1 MGHKLLSSW
10 AVADGDKLYLVLT
23 SLVTFL
29 NKQLK
34 DRDLIFG
41 LTRTEGK
48 LELRIYEVER
58 TELDAD

>member
-1 MGHKLLSSW
+1 MGHKLISSW
-10 AVADGDKLYLVLT
+10 VVEDSGKLALILT

-41 LTRTEGK
+41 LSRAEGK
-48 LELRIYEVER
+48 LTVTIYEVER
-58 TELDAD
+58 TEQE

>member
-1 MGHKLLSSW
+1 VGHKLLSSW

-41 LTRTEGK
+41 LTRKEGK

>member
-1 MGHKLLSSW
+1 MGHRVIASW
-10 AVADGDKLYLVLT
+10 SVADERELSFVLT

-41 LTRTEGK
+41 LTRGNGK
-48 LELRIYEVER
+48 LELKIYEVER

>member
-1 MGHKLLSSW
+1 LGHKLISSW
-10 AVADGDKLYLVLT
+10 VVEDSGKLALILT

-41 LTRTEGK
+41 LSRAEGK
-48 LELRIYEVER
+48 LTVTIYEVER
-58 TELDAD
+58 TEQE

>member
-1 MGHKLLSSW
+1 LGHKIVSTW
-10 AVADGDKLYLVLT
+10 EVEETDGLALVLT

-41 LTRTEGK
+41 LTRSEGK
-48 LELRIYEVER
+48 LEITIYEVEG
-58 TELDAD
+58 TEEE

>member
-1 MGHKLLSSW
+1 MGHKIVSTW
-10 AVADGDKLYLVLT
+10 EVEETDGLALVLT

-41 LTRTEGK
+41 LTRSEGK
-48 LELRIYEVER
+48 LEITIYEVEG
-58 TELDAD
+58 TEEE

>member
-10 AVADGDKLYLVLT
+10 AVADEGKLYLVLT

>member
-1 MGHKLLSSW
+1 VGHNVIASW
-10 AVADGDKLYLVLT
+10 EVEEQGPLALILT

-41 LTRTEGK
+41 LARTKGK
-48 LELRIYEVER
+48 LTITIYEVER
-58 TELDAD
+58 IEPE